1 MAETKSGDK
10 VLAEVQKFDKDAL
23 KHVKTEEKVVLPD
36 KKDIEKEKTEVS
48 LRQEIEQGK
57 DLKHVQTQ
65 EKTVLPTKQDIE
77 AEKKCS

>member
-1 MAETKSGDK
+1 MSVRLNILVTGYFL
-10 VLAEVQKFDKDAL
+10 VLQLIQRNRNFRFRL
-23 KHVKTEEKVVLPD
+23 GN
-36 KKDIEKEKTEVS
+36 IEKEKTEVS

-77 AEKKCS
+77 AEKKSS